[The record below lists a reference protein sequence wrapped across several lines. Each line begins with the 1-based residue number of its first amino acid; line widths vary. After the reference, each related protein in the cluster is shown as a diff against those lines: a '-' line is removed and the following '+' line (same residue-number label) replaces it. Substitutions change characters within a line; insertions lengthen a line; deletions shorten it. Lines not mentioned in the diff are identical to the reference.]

1 MRAAPEITLKYNNS
15 YAKLSKNR
23 YTNISVIVTI
33 KKIIY
38 LVDIT
43 IFCLNE
49 WYQL

>member
-33 KKIIY
+33 KKIISFSGY
-38 LVDIT
+38 YNFFV
-43 IFCLNE
+43 
-49 WYQL
+49 